1 MRCNN
6 DGMLQLVD
14 DIKKN
19 LRFLDDRTT
28 TSDTTITTTTAAATI
43 ASSWGNDFEILLPTR
58 LLRVWK
64 LLIG

>member
-28 TSDTTITTTTAAATI
+28 TSDTTITTTTAAA
-43 ASSWGNDFEILLPTR
+43 
-58 LLRVWK
+58 
-64 LLIG
+64 